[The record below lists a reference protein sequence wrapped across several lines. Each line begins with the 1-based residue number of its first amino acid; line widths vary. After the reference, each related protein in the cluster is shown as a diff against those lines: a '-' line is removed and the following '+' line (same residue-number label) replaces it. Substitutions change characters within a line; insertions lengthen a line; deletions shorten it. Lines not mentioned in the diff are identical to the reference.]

1 MPIATALVTGASAGL
16 GREIVRQLVREHG
29 LKIVLATA
37 RRRDRLESLAAEFA
51 PGTIRI
57 LDGDLADP
65 GFRARLWAE
74 AEALPGGCDLVVNN
88 AGLGDYALFD
98 EQDPEAER
106 RMIEVNIV
114 ALMDLTRRAIGHM
127 KARGER
133 GQIMQVSSVLGFVG
147 MPYSAVYTATKHA
160 VNGLVKSVRY
170 ELRGTGIDVWAA
182 CPSRTESEFQ
192 AVATGK
198 AAAEIEGA
206 QRFGTA
212 EPTEK
217 VVRGMLRGLKRRG
230 GRLGFVFPTM
240 QAWGVVEASAWMA
253 WPFDW
258 VMRRFSAGW
267 FRSELE
273 SAREKPAGG

>member
-1 MPIATALVTGASAGL
+1 MPLATALVTGASAGL

-29 LKIVLATA
+29 LKMVLATA
-37 RRRDRLESLAAEFA
+37 RRRDRLEALAVELP
-51 PGTIRI
+51 PGSVRI
-57 LDGDLADP
+57 LDGDLSDP
-65 GFRARLWAE
+65 AFRARLWAE
-74 AEALPGGCDLVVNN
+74 AEALPGGCDLLINN

-98 EQDPEAER
+98 EQSPDAER
-106 RMIEVNIV
+106 RMIELNIV
-114 ALMDLTRRAIGHM
+114 APFDLTRRAIAHL
-127 KARGER
+127 KARGQG
-133 GQIMQVSSVLGFVG
+133 GQIVQVSSVLGFIG

-192 AVATGK
+192 AVAAGK
-198 AAAEIEGA
+198 AAGA

-212 EPTEK
+212 EPTAK
-217 VVRGMLRGLKRRG
+217 VVRGMLRGLKRRRG
-230 GRLGFVFPTM
+230 PLGFVFPTW
-240 QAWGVVEASAWMA
+240 QAWAVFKATAWLA

-258 VMRRFSAGW
+258 VMRRYAAGW

-273 SAREKPAGG
+273 SAQGKKPGS